1 MIVHA
6 IKTAP
11 ICIKLDNAYAGVSFL
26 GGAARGAMAPP
37 DFDRSVRNFCEIS
50 TVDLYHRRQKYGR
63 CSPNSLRPIS
73 YFWSIWE
80 LYVLDLKSKVFCR
93 KENQL
98 HFPMDKGLTV
108 PK

>member
-1 MIVHA
+1 MTIFDHA
-6 IKTAP
+6 PVQLVNIHYK
-11 ICIKLDNAYAGVSFL
+11 
-26 GGAARGAMAPP
+26 
-37 DFDRSVRNFCEIS
+37 
-50 TVDLYHRRQKYGR
+50 
-63 CSPNSLRPIS
+63 PIS

-80 LYVLDLKSKVFCR
+80 LYVLDQKTKVFCK